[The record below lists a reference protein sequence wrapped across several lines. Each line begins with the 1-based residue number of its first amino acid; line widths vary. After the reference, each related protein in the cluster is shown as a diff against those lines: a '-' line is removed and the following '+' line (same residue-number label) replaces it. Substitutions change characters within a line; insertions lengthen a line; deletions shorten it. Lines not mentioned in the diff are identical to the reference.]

1 MIDKINANLTN
12 GSQLGFKAQNLN
24 RRGTNPNFTGV
35 SPSEIKGQIN
45 KMQNP
50 FMKWMNKFENNI
62 GELQDVCINAVGTG
76 LLAPIFI
83 KYNPLSKTD
92 EDTRTYSAWRQPI
105 SAVLAICTSGLVT
118 IPFSRLVKRMSNDGT
133 FSEPLNK
140 SPFQDEDFLTKQAKK
155 IHPDWTKAQIEADVK
170 ATMKNQE
177 QALLRSIRDNDT
189 VNYTLRNITD
199 GKITT
204 QSMAKDK
211 FQDLLLKTL
220 ADLKEDEQKQLDRFN
235 KEKIPNRIAR
245 CEYFRTHSKES
256 EDLLNSIK
264 TKINETDKIDDII
277 KFLKDKRKSV
287 KSDKQLKQ
295 MITEML
301 DYAQV
306 DKAAV
311 SHKVDKMLGYL
322 AESKKA
328 GSLEEIKRIVENGT
342 AGRKKQYE
350 ESIEF
355 LKSIEKEINNGTKIQ
370 EIEKLFE
377 NNKAKFSES
386 LKNKEFA
393 YEVIKK
399 LKDLTKSRID
409 GCKRIAN
416 LIVALAVLPVA
427 CSLLNW
433 IYPRFMAA
441 VFPNLSNKKH
451 GNESQELVDK
461 ATKNQE
467 VK

>member
-1 MIDKINANLTN
+1 MIEKINANLTN
-12 GSQLGFKAQNLN
+12 GSQLRSRNLN
-24 RRGTNPNFTGV
+24 KRGANPNFTGV
-35 SPSEIKGQIN
+35 SASEVKAGIN
-45 KMQNP
+45 QMQNP
-50 FMKWMNKFENNI
+50 FMKWMSKFENNI

-105 SAVLAICTSGLVT
+105 SAVLAVCTSGLVT

-140 SPFQDEDFLTKQAKK
+140 SPFQDKDFLTKQTKK
-155 IHPDWTKAQIEADVK
+155 NHPDWNDARIEKHVTDTMKAQE
-170 ATMKNQE
+170 E
-177 QALLRSIRDNDT
+177 ALLRSIRDKDT
-189 VNYTLRNITD
+189 VNYTYKNIID

-204 QSMAKDK
+204 ERMSKDK
-211 FQDLLLKTL
+211 FRNLLSRTI
-220 ADLKEDEQKQLDRFN
+220 ADLKDDEQAQLNRFN
-235 KEKIPNRIAR
+235 NEKIPKRIAR
-245 CEYFRTHSKES
+245 DEYFRTHPQES
-256 EDLLNSIK
+256 GDLLNSIK
-264 TKINETDKIDDII
+264 TKLNETSNMDEIK
-277 KFLKDKRKSV
+277 KFLEGKKKSV
-287 KSDKQLKQ
+287 KSDKELKQ
-295 MITEML
+295 IVTDLINYAGVDKESVETKVDHML
-301 DYAQV
+301 DYLAQ
-306 DKAAV
+306 
-311 SHKVDKMLGYL
+311 
-322 AESKKA
+322 SKKETSKE
-328 GSLEEIKRIVENGT
+328 GIERLVNEGT
-342 AGRKKQYE
+342 APRVKQYKD
-350 ESIEF
+350 SIKF
-355 LKSIEKEINNGTKIQ
+355 LEDIEKAIKEGKSVK
-370 EIEKLFE
+370 EIEKLFKD
-377 NNKAKFSES
+377 NKSKFSES

-393 YEVIKK
+393 DEVIKK

-451 GNESQELVDK
+451 DNESHELVDK